1 MFYENW
7 KFLEEFLLRN
17 AMRIVQEEERSNWQL
32 VGITNRG
39 INVFEIFSVT
49 SYIFTILFSCFNLLN
64 FY

>member
-49 SYIFTILFSCFNLLN
+49 SYIFTILLSCFNLLN

>member
-17 AMRIVQEEERSNWQL
+17 AMRIVQEEERSNGQL

-39 INVFEIFSVT
+39 INVF
-49 SYIFTILFSCFNLLN
+49 
-64 FY
+64 